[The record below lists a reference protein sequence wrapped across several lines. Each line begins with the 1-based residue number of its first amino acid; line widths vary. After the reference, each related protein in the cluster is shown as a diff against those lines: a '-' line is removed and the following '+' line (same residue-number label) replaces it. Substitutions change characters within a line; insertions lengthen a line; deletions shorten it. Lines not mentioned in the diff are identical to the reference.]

1 MKIKINI
8 KYFSYIFFIFLLV
21 LFLSIINFLL
31 EQEKQINLHNQNR
44 FNIIKKIERLTSK
57 ERYEQSL
64 EKQYE
69 EDEKQYEKEEEEYK
83 QKFKEHKEKRPHHDT
98 T

>member
-1 MKIKINI
+1 M
-8 KYFSYIFFIFLLV
+8 V